1 MDTIENES
9 ENINGEEMEIIKKS
23 FEDIKEIKPIINS
36 SNDLNLGFNK
46 FNSESKKI
54 LKKLFVIHKK
64 KMYTNFIHTK
74 SYNDLQEIINN
85 ITFNDNDLSSPP
97 SILSTVT
104 NNNFIINNN
113 KKNNE
118 VNYKSI
124 LDDMNCFI
132 RDKLKNQFT
141 SLNSYIQTLT
151 ENLYGRKIRVSLIG
165 NISVGKSTVL
175 NAIIGEDILPTKDS
189 ECTYRGVIIKH
200 KNIDKFLLYRTKLKI
215 IGKGAGYNEYY
226 NFEED
231 PEPYC
236 SGIQNIKS
244 YLKNKNSDQRIEDQD
259 AFIVIQGRLKIFDF
273 IKLDNSLIDKIEFI
287 DLPGH
292 DRQNNTFNSN
302 RYYEKILKFSNSCI
316 YINEAKSID
325 DEDSVARLKVQ
336 YISDKQKLYSNLQP
350 KFINSC
356 LFLINK
362 ADYVP
367 KEEDRT
373 KIKKSLIRIISQVEP
388 NASSNIINI
397 SFFSAKYF
405 NDFLFY
411 SKVYVNII
419 ENNPYNCLLYL
430 YNKWSGER
438 WYLRNFKNYIV
449 NKVSDQIEDKFDL
462 DLDEDNIS
470 QIPLDFYNKLKT
482 AFNKLYS
489 NKHRGIDSKEEDAV
503 IKKLY
508 CIYKEL
514 KNKDFSKTNYSTAF
528 FDKLKE
534 VILYSDK
541 LQKENLNNSIEAFFK
556 STDELFNR
564 ELKEEIEEK
573 RKKSEEKYYL
583 FKDGIIPKIKE
594 LINKKEEKIKD
605 IISNTKKKCLEIMD
619 DEIKNYES
627 RIKDAEYEIKKA
639 GEKLEKKI
647 QKELEDMKQKQEEET
662 KTLLNEILE
671 LSKELINAHYN
682 AKSLSPSEMEEEKG
696 ETTRMIISIITS
708 ALSAIATTTGII
720 LSSSVF
726 AGMAVGAIATTI
738 FTTIGGAL
746 MGGLGLLGGVVVGGL
761 LIGFGIW
768 FNRSKIKDQY
778 KENLEKNK
786 NDLIKKFDDILNDFS
801 SDFRAFK
808 DSLIKEMNIKVD
820 VFYKN
825 IDNIDTTEWENLKKE
840 YNSKRDKTR
849 AELKNLFK

>member
-1 MDTIENES
+1 
-9 ENINGEEMEIIKKS
+9 
-23 FEDIKEIKPIINS
+23 
-36 SNDLNLGFNK
+36 
-46 FNSESKKI
+46 
-54 LKKLFVIHKK
+54 
-64 KMYTNFIHTK
+64 MYTNFIHTK

-97 SILSTVT
+97 SILSTVM

-200 KNIDKFLLYRTKLKI
+200 KNIDNFLLYRTKLKI

-236 SGIQNIKS
+236 FGIENIKS

-388 NASSNIINI
+388 NASSKIINI

-419 ENNPYNCLLYL
+419 ENDPYKSLLYL
-430 YNKWSGER
+430 YNKWSG
-438 WYLRNFKNYIV
+438 
-449 NKVSDQIEDKFDL
+449 
-462 DLDEDNIS
+462 
-470 QIPLDFYNKLKT
+470 
-482 AFNKLYS
+482 
-489 NKHRGIDSKEEDAV
+489 
-503 IKKLY
+503 
-508 CIYKEL
+508 
-514 KNKDFSKTNYSTAF
+514 
-528 FDKLKE
+528 
-534 VILYSDK
+534 
-541 LQKENLNNSIEAFFK
+541 
-556 STDELFNR
+556 
-564 ELKEEIEEK
+564 
-573 RKKSEEKYYL
+573 
-583 FKDGIIPKIKE
+583 
-594 LINKKEEKIKD
+594 D
-605 IISNTKKKCLEIMD
+605 I
-619 DEIKNYES
+619 
-627 RIKDAEYEIKKA
+627 
-639 GEKLEKKI
+639 
-647 QKELEDMKQKQEEET
+647 
-662 KTLLNEILE
+662 
-671 LSKELINAHYN
+671 
-682 AKSLSPSEMEEEKG
+682 
-696 ETTRMIISIITS
+696 
-708 ALSAIATTTGII
+708 
-720 LSSSVF
+720 
-726 AGMAVGAIATTI
+726 
-738 FTTIGGAL
+738 
-746 MGGLGLLGGVVVGGL
+746 
-761 LIGFGIW
+761 W
-768 FNRSKIKDQY
+768 
-778 KENLEKNK
+778 
-786 NDLIKKFDDILNDFS
+786 
-801 SDFRAFK
+801 
-808 DSLIKEMNIKVD
+808 
-820 VFYKN
+820 
-825 IDNIDTTEWENLKKE
+825 
-840 YNSKRDKTR
+840 
-849 AELKNLFK
+849 